1 MPSKR
6 SQALLA
12 VMKAL
17 RPLTGQMAIQANR
30 QAQDN
35 LVLLL
40 HPSKKATFEEFDID
54 GVLSLW
60 CTPKQSAASRKV
72 ILYCHGGAYVAGSIQ
87 YARILASKICELSG
101 LPVLAFEYRLAPEH
115 PYPAQLDDALTVW
128 SYLLQK
134 GYAPQDIILV
144 GESAGGNLALAMCHQ
159 LHMLGSSFPCG
170 LLCLSPWTDLTG
182 SGSSY
187 TAVQEDDAT
196 LNGEFLHQAAAM
208 YADGEKLTDPLL
220 SPLFGD
226 FRGFPPTLIQAGTH
240 EILMDDST
248 RLHHNLQAAGVDSTL
263 ELYDGMCHVFQLY
276 PFPEAKAAIRSIQRF
291 LHTLTQSGPVR

>member
-17 RPLTGQMAIQANR
+17 QPLTGQMAIQANR

-40 HPSKKATFEEFDID
+40 HPSKKATYREFDID

-60 CTPKQSAASRKV
+60 CIPKTHAPTRSV

-87 YARILASKICELSG
+87 YARILASKVCELSG
-101 LPVLAFEYRLAPEH
+101 LDVLAFEYRLAPEH

-128 SYLLQK
+128 NYLLQS
-134 GYAPQDIILV
+134 GYAPEDIILV
-144 GESAGGNLALAMCHQ
+144 GESAGGNLVLALCHQ
-159 LHMLGSSFPCG
+159 LRAFGSSLPKA
-170 LLCLSPWTDLTG
+170 LVCLSPWTDLSG
-182 SGSSY
+182 SGVSY
-187 TAVQEDDAT
+187 TSLQETDAT
-196 LNGEFLHQAAAM
+196 LNGEFLKQAADM
-208 YADGEKLTDPLL
+208 YADGEPIRDPLV

-226 FRGFPPTLIQAGTH
+226 FTGFPPTLIQAGTH

-248 RLHHNLQAAGVDSTL
+248 RLHENLQAAGVDSTL
-263 ELYDGMCHVFQLY
+263 ELYEGMCHVFQLY
-276 PFPEAKAAIRSIQRF
+276 PFPEAKTAMQSIKRF
-291 LHTLTQSGPVR
+291 LSEVTQNGQLD